1 MSEITRKSS
10 YADLKKWFL
19 VRIDVLPK
27 KLDGGHIYY
36 HDVRFTVEVYFSEIE
51 NEIKRFGYNNLKQS
65 PIAEV
70 RKQMLFE
77 LYKQLQNKKNWEKE
91 KTVNIFS
98 NKFD

>member
-19 VRIDVLPK
+19 VRIDILPK
-27 KLDGGHIYY
+27 KLDGGYIYY
-36 HDVRFTVEVYFSEIE
+36 HDVKFTVQVYFREIE
-51 NEIKRFGYNNLKQS
+51 NEIKRLGYNNLKES
-65 PIAEV
+65 PIALS
-70 RKQMLFE
+70 RKQMLLD